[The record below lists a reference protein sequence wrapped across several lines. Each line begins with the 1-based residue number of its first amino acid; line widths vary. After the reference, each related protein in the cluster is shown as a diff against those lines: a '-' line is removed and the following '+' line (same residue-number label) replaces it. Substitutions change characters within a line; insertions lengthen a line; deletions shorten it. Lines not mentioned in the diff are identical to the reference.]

1 MSIIN
6 RMYRSMKVDGEQ
18 LKKNPNRVA
27 GGIRGAGSNTLTVVD
42 ESGVE
47 RTVPTS
53 DYIRALEAQIRTQN
67 QVLTM
72 LEKRISKLS
81 KD

>member
-6 RMYRSMKVDGEQ
+6 RMYRSMKVDGKD

-47 RTVPTS
+47 RSVPTS
-53 DYIRALEAQIRTQN
+53 DYIRALENQIRTQN
-67 QVLTM
+67 EVLTV
-72 LEKRISKLS
+72 LEKKIARLTRE
-81 KD
+81 

>member
-1 MSIIN
+1 
-6 RMYRSMKVDGEQ
+6 MKVDGEQ

-67 QVLTM
+67 QVLTV
-72 LEKRISKLS
+72 LEKKVNRLS

>member
-6 RMYRSMKVDGEQ
+6 KMYRSMKVDGEQ

-72 LEKRISKLS
+72 LEKKVQRLS